1 MSNLEDMEKNFQKD
15 VDSNVKEL
23 NKTIFELKKEIA
35 FLKKVIRDNELEID
49 GLPQLSDEEFICLEQ
64 IERLKE
70 ASDNMAFDKEQAE
83 IFDKLIKAL
92 NIIRNSTSK
101 LTAKKKKTGDVKK
114 LISLAKQKQN
124 V

>member
-23 NKTIFELKKEIA
+23 NKTIFELKKEVA

-101 LTAKKKKTGDVKK
+101 LTAKKKTSKNVAE
-114 LISLAKQKQN
+114 LISIAKGKN
-124 V
+124 A